1 MHLSERL
8 HISFHL
14 QNVAETEADGTKRG
28 FVVPGLRFQA
38 GL

>member
-1 MHLSERL
+1 MHLSEKL

-14 QNVAETEADGTKRG
+14 QDVAETEAAGTKRSYIL
-28 FVVPGLRFQA
+28 PGLRFQA